1 MDCESVHLL
10 KLAWELQRKDQL
22 LLRFSSLELFR
33 AVELLAGVGG
43 DELWPLDEILL
54 QPRDDG
60 ELGEVNIEPP
70 GVKHLQEL
78 FAYIK
83 LFKTL

>member
-43 DELWPLDEILL
+43 DELWPLAEILL
-54 QPRDDG
+54 KPRDDG

-70 GVKHLQEL
+70 GVEHLQEL
-78 FAYIK
+78 FAHI
-83 LFKTL
+83 LLVKTL